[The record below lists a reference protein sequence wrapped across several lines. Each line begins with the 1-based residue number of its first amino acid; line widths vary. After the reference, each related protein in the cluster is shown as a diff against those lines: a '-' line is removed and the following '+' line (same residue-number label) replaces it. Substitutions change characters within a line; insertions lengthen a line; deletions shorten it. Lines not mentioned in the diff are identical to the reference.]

1 MECTR
6 CFEIKELVRGR
17 WCKECK
23 NKYEVERRKKI
34 DKIITRKNVKGIAKT
49 RTKYQMHL

>member
-34 DKIITRKNVKGIAKT
+34 EKVLTRKNVQDITKP
-49 RTKYQMHL
+49 RTKYQMCL